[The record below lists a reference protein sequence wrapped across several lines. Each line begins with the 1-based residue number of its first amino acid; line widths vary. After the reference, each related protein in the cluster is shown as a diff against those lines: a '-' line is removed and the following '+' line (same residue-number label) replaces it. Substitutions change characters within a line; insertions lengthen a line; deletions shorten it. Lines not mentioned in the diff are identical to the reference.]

1 VSCCRT
7 ELQNIQQSLVI
18 GEREKI
24 ELMKSLACLK
34 VGTGTYCMVAL
45 AGEHKLIKFLANIS
59 NFAAV

>member
-34 VGTGTYCMVAL
+34 VYCMVAL
-45 AGEHKLIKFLANIS
+45 AGEQKFLAIIS
-59 NFAAV
+59 DFAAV

>member
-34 VGTGTYCMVAL
+34 VWIVAI
-45 AGEHKLIKFLANIS
+45 AGEQKF
-59 NFAAV
+59 